1 MTLVLILAVH
11 AIIKAGEIYLLTLSQ
26 QESDLLSK
34 RAGGRAERLR
44 TQLARPEFLFGTLFQ
59 ITLLT
64 EIMTAAAV
72 AVLVSFAGP
81 FAAAVALLL
90 ILALFGYAVP
100 DLISSKTGLRA
111 AFVAS
116 GAVRLFSWFAGPVN
130 RAICSFTRE
139 VEESREERDVR
150 SVEEF
155 TEEVDENDVADVEE
169 KRLLLSIVRLSNT
182 CVSDIM
188 TPRVSVVALV
198 NTLSTK
204 EVMARAAECGFS
216 RMPVYEDV
224 IDNVTGFL
232 YIKDLVGYIGKD
244 VDWRKHIRKAY
255 FVPGS
260 KKINDLLE
268 EFRQKKIHLAVVA
281 DEYGGMEGIVT
292 LEDILEEIVGEISD
306 ESDKVS
312 RGRKIE
318 KSFN

>member
-1 MTLVLILAVH
+1 MLILILAVH
-11 AIIKAGEIYLLTLSQ
+11 AIIKAGEIYLLTLSK
-26 QESDLLSK
+26 QESDLLAK
-34 RAGGRAERLR
+34 REGSRANALR
-44 TQLARPEFLFGTLFQ
+44 TQMSRPELLFGTLFQ
-59 ITLLT
+59 ITLST
-64 EIMTAAAV
+64 EILIAV
-72 AVLVSFAGP
+72 TAVLLVYSAGP
-81 FAAAVALLL
+81 LAGAFLL
-90 ILALFGYAVP
+90 IILLALFGYAIP
-100 DLISSKTGLRA
+100 DILSSKLGIRA
-111 AFVAS
+111 ALIAA
-116 GAVRLFSWFAGPVN
+116 GAVKVFSWFAGPVN
-130 RAICSFTRE
+130 RALCSFSRE

-188 TPRVSVVALV
+188 TPRVSVVALEYS
-198 NTLSTK
+198 LSTK
-204 EVMARAAECGFS
+204 EVLAKAAECGFS
-216 RMPVYEDV
+216 RMPVYENV

-232 YIKDLVGYIGKD
+232 YIKDLVGYID
-244 VDWRKHIRKAY
+244 QEVDWRKYIRKAY

-312 RGRKIE
+312 KGRKME
-318 KSFN
+318 KV

>member
-1 MTLVLILAVH
+1 MLVLILAVH
-11 AIIKAGEIYLLTLSQ
+11 AIIKAGEIYLLTLSK
-26 QESDLLSK
+26 QESDLLAK
-34 RAGGRAERLR
+34 REGSRANALR
-44 TQLARPEFLFGTLFQ
+44 TQMSRPELLFGTLFQ
-59 ITLLT
+59 ITLST
-64 EIMTAAAV
+64 EILIAV
-72 AVLVSFAGP
+72 TAVLLVYSAGP
-81 FAAAVALLL
+81 LAGAFLL
-90 ILALFGYAVP
+90 IILLALFGYGIP
-100 DLISSKTGLRA
+100 DILSSKLGIRA
-111 AFVAS
+111 ALIAS
-116 GAVRLFSWFAGPVN
+116 GAVKVFSWFAGPVN
-130 RAICSFTRE
+130 RALCSFSRE

-188 TPRVSVVALV
+188 TPRVSVVALEDS
-198 NTLSTK
+198 LSTK
-204 EVMARAAECGFS
+204 EVLAKAAECGFS
-216 RMPVYEDV
+216 RMPVYENV

-232 YIKDLVGYIGKD
+232 YIKDLVGYID
-244 VDWRKHIRKAY
+244 QEVDWRKYIRKAY

-312 RGRKIE
+312 KGRKME
-318 KSFN
+318 KV

>member
-1 MTLVLILAVH
+1 MMLVLILAVH
-11 AIIKAGEIYLLTLSQ
+11 AIIKAGEIYLLTLSK
-26 QESDLLSK
+26 QESDLLAK
-34 RAGGRAERLR
+34 REGSRANALR
-44 TQLARPEFLFGTLFQ
+44 TQMSRPELLFGTLFQ
-59 ITLLT
+59 ITLST
-64 EIMTAAAV
+64 EILIAV
-72 AVLVSFAGP
+72 TAVLLVYSAGP
-81 FAAAVALLL
+81 LAGAFLL
-90 ILALFGYAVP
+90 IILLALFGYAIP
-100 DLISSKTGLRA
+100 DILSSKLGIRA
-111 AFVAS
+111 ALIAS
-116 GAVRLFSWFAGPVN
+116 GAVKVFSWFAGPVN
-130 RAICSFTRE
+130 RALCSFSRE

-188 TPRVSVVALV
+188 TPRVSVVALEDS
-198 NTLSTK
+198 LSTK
-204 EVMARAAECGFS
+204 EVLAKAAECGFS
-216 RMPVYEDV
+216 RMPVYENV

-232 YIKDLVGYIGKD
+232 YIKDLVGYID
-244 VDWRKHIRKAY
+244 QEVDWRKYIRKAY

-312 RGRKIE
+312 KGRKME
-318 KSFN
+318 KV

>member
-1 MTLVLILAVH
+1 MLVLILAVH
-11 AIIKAGEIYLLTLSQ
+11 AIIKAGEIYLLTLSK
-26 QESDLLSK
+26 QESDLLAK
-34 RAGGRAERLR
+34 REGSRANALR
-44 TQLARPEFLFGTLFQ
+44 TQMSRPELLFGTLFQ
-59 ITLLT
+59 ITLST
-64 EIMTAAAV
+64 EILIAV
-72 AVLVSFAGP
+72 TAVLLVYSAGP
-81 FAAAVALLL
+81 LAGAFLL
-90 ILALFGYAVP
+90 IILLALFGYAIP
-100 DLISSKTGLRA
+100 DILSSKLGIRA
-111 AFVAS
+111 ALIAA
-116 GAVRLFSWFAGPVN
+116 GAVKVFSWFAGPVN
-130 RAICSFTRE
+130 RALCSFSRE

-188 TPRVSVVALV
+188 TPRVSVVALEYS
-198 NTLSTK
+198 LSTK
-204 EVMARAAECGFS
+204 EVLAKAAECGFS
-216 RMPVYEDV
+216 RMPVYENV

-232 YIKDLVGYIGKD
+232 YIKDLVGYID
-244 VDWRKHIRKAY
+244 QEVDWRKYIRKAY

-312 RGRKIE
+312 KGRKME
-318 KSFN
+318 KV

>member
-1 MTLVLILAVH
+1 MMLVLILAVH
-11 AIIKAGEIYLLTLSQ
+11 AIIKAGEIYLLTLSK
-26 QESDLLSK
+26 QESDLLAK
-34 RAGGRAERLR
+34 REGSRANALR
-44 TQLARPEFLFGTLFQ
+44 TQMSRPELLFGTLFQ
-59 ITLLT
+59 ITLST
-64 EIMTAAAV
+64 EILIAV
-72 AVLVSFAGP
+72 TAVLLVYSAGP
-81 FAAAVALLL
+81 LAGAFLL
-90 ILALFGYAVP
+90 IILLALFGYAIP
-100 DLISSKTGLRA
+100 DILSSKLGIRA
-111 AFVAS
+111 ALIAA
-116 GAVRLFSWFAGPVN
+116 GAVKVFSWFAGPVN
-130 RAICSFTRE
+130 RALCSFSRE

-188 TPRVSVVALV
+188 TPRVSVVALEYS
-198 NTLSTK
+198 LSTK
-204 EVMARAAECGFS
+204 EVLAKAAECGFS
-216 RMPVYEDV
+216 RMPVYENV

-232 YIKDLVGYIGKD
+232 YIKDLVGYID
-244 VDWRKHIRKAY
+244 QEVDWRKYIRKAY

-312 RGRKIE
+312 KGRKME
-318 KSFN
+318 KV

>member
-1 MTLVLILAVH
+1 MLILILAVH
-11 AIIKAGEIYLLTLSQ
+11 AIIKAGEIYLLTLSK
-26 QESDLLSK
+26 QESDLLAK
-34 RAGGRAERLR
+34 REGSRANALR
-44 TQLARPEFLFGTLFQ
+44 TQMSRPELLFGTLFQ
-59 ITLLT
+59 ITLST
-64 EIMTAAAV
+64 EILIAV
-72 AVLVSFAGP
+72 TAVLLVYSAGP
-81 FAAAVALLL
+81 LAGAFLL
-90 ILALFGYAVP
+90 IILLALFGYAIP
-100 DLISSKTGLRA
+100 DILSSKLGIRA
-111 AFVAS
+111 ALIAA
-116 GAVRLFSWFAGPVN
+116 GAVKVFSWFAGPVN
-130 RAICSFTRE
+130 RALCSFSRE

-188 TPRVSVVALV
+188 TPRVSVVALEYS
-198 NTLSTK
+198 LSTK
-204 EVMARAAECGFS
+204 EVLAKAAECGFS
-216 RMPVYEDV
+216 RMPVYENV

-232 YIKDLVGYIGKD
+232 YIKDLVGYID
-244 VDWRKHIRKAY
+244 QEVDWRKYIRKAY

-312 RGRKIE
+312 KGRKTE
-318 KSFN
+318 KV